1 MGIIG
6 NSRQASKSWLNPSE
20 SETRKE
26 TSFTEQNIPLMRN
39 IKQKSFYLPGSE
51 GNGYL
56 ARLLNLGSC
65 ERGKNTGIVTW
76 LGQVFLSAAPTSY

>member
-1 MGIIG
+1 M
-6 NSRQASKSWLNPSE
+6 NPSE

-26 TSFTEQNIPLMRN
+26 TSFTEQNIPLMRT
-39 IKQKSFYLPGSE
+39 IKKKKKKLYSPGSE

-56 ARLLNLGSC
+56 ARLLNLGTC

-76 LGQVFLSAAPTSY
+76 LGQGFLSAAPTSY

>member
-26 TSFTEQNIPLMRN
+26 TSFTEQNIPLMRT
-39 IKQKSFYLPGSE
+39 IKKKKHFICQDQRATATWRDFLIWGLVKEVKIPVLLLG
-51 GNGYL
+51 L
-56 ARLLNLGSC
+56 A
-65 ERGKNTGIVTW
+65 K
-76 LGQVFLSAAPTSY
+76 FF